1 MGQRWYDFVCLC
13 IKLKNHLLNAYMKLR
28 KNTYLFSVLT
38 ILCWLSSFAA
48 FAQEQPLPPHPDSTA
63 PKQITPA
70 KYGPNDTIFVKAMM
84 INGEIL
90 GGKDLNEVFVWGG
103 DPKQADR
110 YWAEWTRLRNAV
122 YVTYPY
128 ARSAGFVM
136 IDVNKHL
143 ESISSKSE
151 RKKYIKS
158 REKELRTAFADKVTE
173 LSIYQGKV
181 LMKLINRQTGNN
193 CYEIIR
199 EMKSGFTAGFYQT
212 LMFLVGSSL
221 KQEWN
226 PKDDRFD
233 RQIESIVQ
241 EMDRMYY
248 GAQSTAAPVT
258 TPSR

>member
-1 MGQRWYDFVCLC
+1 MNFRKSTYILFVL
-13 IKLKNHLLNAYMKLR
+13 ITAIFTVSLQTVY
-28 KNTYLFSVLT
+28 
-38 ILCWLSSFAA
+38 
-48 FAQEQPLPPHPDSTA
+48 AQEQPLPPHPDSAA
-63 PKQITPA
+63 PKQIIKTE
-70 KYGPNDTIFVKAMM
+70 YGPNDTVFVKAMI

-90 GGKDLNEVFVWGG
+90 GGKELGEVFVWGG
-103 DPKQADR
+103 DPKQAAK

-122 YVTYPY
+122 YLTYPY
-128 ARSAGFVM
+128 ARSAGVVM
-136 IDVNKHL
+136 VDVNKHL
-143 ESISSKSE
+143 ESISGRAE

-158 REKELRTAFADKVTE
+158 REKELRAAFTDKVTDM
-173 LSIYQGKV
+173 SIYQGKV

-226 PKDDRFD
+226 PQEDKFD

-241 EMDRMYY
+241 EIDRMYSGAPNY
-248 GAQSTAAPVT
+248 GSSPSAA
-258 TPSR
+258 R